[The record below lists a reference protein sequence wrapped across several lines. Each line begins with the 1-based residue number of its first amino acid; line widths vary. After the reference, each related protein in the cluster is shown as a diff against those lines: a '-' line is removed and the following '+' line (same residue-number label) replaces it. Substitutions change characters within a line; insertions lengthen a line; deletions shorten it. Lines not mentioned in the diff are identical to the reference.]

1 MTAGRDTMN
10 RGFQGP
16 VPLCRPMKIAHY
28 LSRYR
33 LQDGGVT
40 RAVID
45 LCTALSG
52 QAHRITMLTFD
63 ASDVPPAWRNSGDG
77 VPRIELLTRALGR
90 LPRLSRASV
99 RTARRV
105 IDSVDLVHLH
115 VPWDPVCAQLAR
127 LALGAGTPYVVSLHG
142 MLDDWCMEQRPIK
155 KRVYLSLMGRRT
167 LHGAAA
173 VHCTAKAELEQSC
186 KWFPDGNGI
195 VVPLVFDTAAFKKLP
210 GSGPARRR
218 FGELSEGRP
227 VVLFL
232 SRIHYKKGIEHLVRA
247 ARRLRDEGRDV
258 LVLVVGSGNE
268 PYVNGLKSLVREL
281 DLESCV
287 RFLGFVSGVE
297 KVSLYQ
303 AADVFVLPTSQENF
317 GFVLFEA
324 LAAETPVVT
333 TRGADTWPEIEG
345 SGGGVIVD
353 ANERAIASA
362 IAALLDEPARR
373 RRMGAAGR
381 KWVMENLSIEV
392 VVQDYVD
399 LYTALIA

>member
-1 MTAGRDTMN
+1 
-10 RGFQGP
+10 
-16 VPLCRPMKIAHY
+16 MKIAHY
-28 LSRYR
+28 LSRFR
-33 LQDGGVT
+33 LEDGGVT
-40 RAVID
+40 RAVLD

-52 QAHRITMLTFD
+52 RAHRITMLTFD
-63 ASDVPPAWRNSGDG
+63 PSDVPPAWRNSGDG
-77 VPRIELLTRALGR
+77 VPRIEPLTRVLDR

-99 RTARRV
+99 RQARRV
-105 IDSVDLVHLH
+105 IESVDLVHLH

-127 LALGAGTPYVVSLHG
+127 LALAAGTPYIVSLHG
-142 MLDDWCMEQRPIK
+142 MLDDWCMEQCPIK
-155 KRVYLSLMGRRT
+155 KRVYLSLMGQRT
-167 LHGAAA
+167 LHRAAA
-173 VHCTAKAELEQSC
+173 VHCTAKAELEQSS
-186 KWFPDGNGI
+186 KWFPDGNGVI
-195 VVPLVFDTAAFKKLP
+195 VPLVFDTAAFKQLP

-218 FGELSEGRP
+218 FGELSDGRP

-247 ARRLRDEGRDV
+247 AARLRDEGRDV
-258 LVLVVGSGNE
+258 LVLVVGSGDE
-268 PYVNGLKSLVREL
+268 PYVNSLKSLVRDL
-281 DLESCV
+281 DLDRSV
-287 RFLGFVSGVE
+287 RFPGFVSGVE

-345 SGGGVIVD
+345 SGGAVIVD
-353 ANERAIASA
+353 ANERAIAGA
-362 IAALLDEPARR
+362 VTALLDEPARR
-373 RRMGAAGR
+373 RRMGASGR

-392 VVQDYVD
+392 VVQDYID